1 MGLEILMI
9 LTVLSIQGAQQLV
22 LAMKGLKQCFLGKHY
37 GMLAPGKTLLWSPVG
52 RDDGL
57 IL

>member
-1 MGLEILMI
+1 MI